1 MLRAMRI
8 GFEPRRPGVGVAA
21 AVLVLHLGL
30 ALVLLGARAW
40 PDRQAG
46 LAPKEIEVRL
56 ILMAPLVEGTRPVAE
71 PALPARAPQ
80 PKLAR
85 RAEPQAITLPA
96 AVASQPPLPAADVTA
111 APEPAPAPAPAAESS
126 AASALRLDLPRAAS
140 APQRWRQPALDDPRA
155 NTPRRTLESMI
166 AGTMGGDNRLIE
178 EPLGDGR
185 IRYRRGSDCI
195 VVHLARSGLIDPFNQ
210 SASPTPRLVEAC

>member
-8 GFEPRRPGVGVAA
+8 GFEPRRPGVAVAA
-21 AVLVLHLGL
+21 AVLALHLGL

-40 PDRQAG
+40 PDRQAA
-46 LAPKEIEVRL
+46 LAPQEIEVRL
-56 ILMAPLVEGTRPVAE
+56 ILLAPIAERMRPAAE
-71 PALPARAPQ
+71 PALPPRAPQ
-80 PKLAR
+80 SNVLR
-85 RAEPQAITLPA
+85 QAEPQAITMPA
-96 AVASQPPLPAADVTA
+96 AAAQPPLPAADGTA
-111 APEPAPAPAPAAESS
+111 APAPPPAAESS
-126 AASALRLDLPRAAS
+126 AAPALRLDLPRAGS

-166 AGTMGGDNRLIE
+166 AGTMGGDDRLIE

-195 VVHLARSGLIDPFNQ
+195 VVHPARGALIDPFNQ
-210 SASPTPRLVEAC
+210 SSSPTPRTVESC